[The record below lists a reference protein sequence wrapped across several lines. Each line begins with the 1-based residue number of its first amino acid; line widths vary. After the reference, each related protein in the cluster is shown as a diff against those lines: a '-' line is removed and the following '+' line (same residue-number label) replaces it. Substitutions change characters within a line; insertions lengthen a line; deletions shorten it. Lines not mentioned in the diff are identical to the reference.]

1 MYNVVLVSGT
11 QQRLSVIH
19 IHVFIL
25 FQILFFYS
33 LFIFGSAGSSWL
45 HGIFSTFSEQGLLSS
60 CAAQASHC
68 GRFSSCRTQAPGRAG
83 FGSHSTQAQHL
94 RLPGFERVPPELWYT
109 GLAAAQH
116 IGSSQPRDWTC
127 VSYIG
132 RRILYHWVSREAL
145 FFRSFSM

>member
-11 QQRLSVIH
+11 QQSLSAIH

-33 LFIFGSAGSSWL
+33 LFIFGSAGSSLL
-45 HGIFSTFSEQGLLSS
+45 HGIFSTFCEQGLLSS

-68 GRFSSCRTQAPGRAG
+68 GSFSYWRTRAPGCAG
-83 FGSHSTQAQHL
+83 FGSHSTQAQHF

-109 GLAAAQH
+109 GLVAA
-116 IGSSQPRDWTC
+116 QPRDWTC

-132 RRILYHWVSREAL
+132 RWIPYHWVSRETL